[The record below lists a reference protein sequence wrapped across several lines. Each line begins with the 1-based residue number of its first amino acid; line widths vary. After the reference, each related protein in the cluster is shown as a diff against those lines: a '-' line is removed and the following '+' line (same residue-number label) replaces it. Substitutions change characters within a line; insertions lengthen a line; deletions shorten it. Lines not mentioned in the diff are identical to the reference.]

1 MAVVATLVEL
11 KAVTVLVELSAAG
24 AELVAVVLV
33 TETFSAPVF
42 SDVSSKVLGTSTTAV
57 AEVSS
62 LDVVV
67 TGAGAGVG

>member
-11 KAVTVLVELSAAG
+11 KAVAVLVELSAAG

-33 TETFSAPVF
+33 TETFPVPVF

-62 LDVVV
+62 LDVV
-67 TGAGAGVG
+67 AGAGVG